1 MKKNNSILY
10 SLIVKEFYQI
20 VRDPSSILIVF
31 AMPLIL
37 LFIFGYGMDLGQ
49 GKFSVGTLFEGYQD
63 QNRDLFYSLK
73 GNSYITPIS
82 YDNKET
88 MVDAFIS
95 GDIKGMLIVQDS
107 FSRSM
112 LNGSQMDIQIITD
125 GTDTNGAT
133 LVLNYIMG
141 AFGVWMKNY
150 MAEKGQNTITSLV
163 NLENIVWFNK
173 ELNGRNMSL
182 SGSISMILSVIGIIL
197 TALVVAREWER
208 GTMEAILTTRATK
221 GQFLLSK
228 YIPYFFLTLF
238 STVFCSF
245 LCIFVF
251 KVPFKGSYGVLLL
264 TSSLY
269 ILCCIGQGFYISTT
283 SKNQFA
289 ACTSAAFMGLTPA
302 MMLSGASFPI
312 PSMPKIVQYI
322 TYFVPSRYYT
332 PCIQNVFLIQ
342 TIWNVILP
350 QCFYMLIYAIVMY
363 ILVYRATGD
372 KLE

>member
-95 GDIKGMLIVQDS
+95 GDIKGMLIVQDN
-107 FSRSM
+107 FSRNM

-197 TALVVAREWER
+197 TALVIAREWER
-208 GTMEAILTTRATK
+208 GTMEAILTTRTTK

>member
-95 GDIKGMLIVQDS
+95 GDIKGMLIVQDN
-107 FSRSM
+107 FSRNM

-197 TALVVAREWER
+197 TALVIAREWER